1 MCVKIS
7 FGEKSERERERKT
20 EREDFLATLLRDNL
34 DFVLLAER
42 KLFSLVV
49 VSVS

>member
-7 FGEKSERERERKT
+7 FGEKSERKRERQK
-20 EREDFLATLLRDNL
+20 ERGFLATLLRDNL